1 MPSPTSMN
9 PYPLA
14 ALNHLTLPSGITNL
28 LLRKPQPGSRASC
41 DGTECPAKATILR
54 PSRSRVLQELC
65 QKGGSSGPGR
75 KILEKF
81 LCEPCRHAELAI
93 FRSPRTA
100 TARGPSVV

>member
-28 LLRKPQPGSRASC
+28 LLRNPQPGSRASS

-54 PSRSRVLQELC
+54 PSRSEVMQELC
-65 QKGGSSGPGR
+65 QKGGSSRFRGKNFGNLLQTDLTGGQVPPHGEE
-75 KILEKF
+75 I
-81 LCEPCRHAELAI
+81 AE
-93 FRSPRTA
+93 
-100 TARGPSVV
+100 